1 MSVQVSDSLQ
11 LGTVDTPLDART
23 RISTLGDVSNIA
35 LPFIGMMF
43 FCASTGKYY
52 RVISLKSKQIG
63 AAQQA
68 NAQIDQYEVIPDKT
82 DLDGKAAADH
92 THNYNELTGVPAPTS
107 GITLGIIKSYDP
119 ETGTVTVQEA
129 NDDWTENPEGTIH
142 ENVIVP

>member
-11 LGTVDTPLDART
+11 LGMVDTPLDART

-52 RVISLKSKQIG
+52 RVVSLKAKQIG

-68 NAQIDQYEVIPDKT
+68 NAQIDQYEVLPDKT
-82 DLDGKAAADH
+82 DLDGKADADH
-92 THNYNELTGVPAPTS
+92 THAFSELTGTPGSFS
-107 GITLGIIKSYDP
+107 GLSLGIIKSYDP
-119 ETGTVTVQEA
+119 ETGTVSVQDA
-129 NDDWTENPEGTIH
+129 NDDWTENTSGTLH
-142 ENVIVP
+142 ENVVVP